1 MDRPPAEHDTPPTL
15 TSAAL
20 EDAARTLADADPHL
34 GGIFDRWGTPP
45 LWDREPGFATLV
57 HIILEQQVSLAS
69 AGAAMSRLVAAI
81 GPPRPG
87 PFLELD
93 DDALLEIGF
102 SRQKRGYARGL
113 AAGILEGDP
122 DLDEIAR
129 LPDSEARARLMSVRG
144 IGAWSADIYLLMAL
158 GRPDVWPRGDR
169 ALIVALRH
177 AKGLDS
183 DPADE
188 DAAGLA
194 QAWRPWRSVAA
205 RLLWHLYLS
214 EIRPPGGRAPR

>member
-1 MDRPPAEHDTPPTL
+1 MDRPPADSHVPLTL
-15 TSAAL
+15 TSASL
-20 EDAARTLADADPHL
+20 EGAARALADADPHL
-34 GGIFDRWGTPP
+34 GTILERWGPPP

-69 AGAAMSRLVAAI
+69 AQAAMDRLVAAI
-81 GPPRPG
+81 GSPRPG

-93 DDALLEIGF
+93 DTSLFEIGF

-113 AAGILEGDP
+113 ATGILEGDP
-122 DLDEIAR
+122 DLEEIAR
-129 LPDSEARARLMSVRG
+129 SSDSEARERLMSVRG

-177 AKGLDS
+177 AKGLGA

-188 DAAGLA
+188 DAAALA
-194 QAWRPWRSVAA
+194 EAWRPWRSVAA

-214 EIRPPGGRAPR
+214 QIRPPGGRAPR